1 MAEAERVVGQEIF
14 KHLRTE
20 QISEIS
26 AASEVVKFKAGDMI
40 YRRGQ
45 KAGSVYVVLEGRV
58 ALRMPGKESFRLA
71 IDMCDKGD
79 LFGTSVFF
87 NMGTDVLDAQCTEDS
102 QVLKIDFLVLKDI
115 MERDRLTGLAIQ
127 TQIAKIYYNRY
138 INTMEK
144 LQAILMSIPLEAVS
158 KPF

>member
-1 MAEAERVVGQEIF
+1 MAEPERVVGQEIF
-14 KHLRTE
+14 KHLRAE

-26 AASEVVKFKAGDMI
+26 AASEVVKFKRGDMI

-58 ALRMPGKESFRLA
+58 ALRMPGNENFRLA
-71 IDMCDKGD
+71 IDTCDKGD

-87 NMGTDVLDAQCTEDS
+87 NMDNYVLDAQCTEDS
-102 QVLKIDFLVLKDI
+102 EVLKIDFLVLKNI
-115 MERDRLTGLAIQ
+115 MDRDRLTGLAIQ

-144 LQAILMSIPLEAVS
+144 LQAILMSIPLETA
-158 KPF
+158 

>member
-58 ALRMPGKESFRLA
+58 ALRMPGKESLKLA

-87 NMGTDVLDAQCTEDS
+87 NMGTYVLDAQCTEDS
-102 QVLKIDFLVLKDI
+102 QVLKIDFWVLKDI

>member
-1 MAEAERVVGQEIF
+1 MAEPERVVGQEIF
-14 KHLRTE
+14 KQLRTE

-26 AASEVVKFKAGDMI
+26 AASEVIKFKAGDTI

-45 KAGSVYVVLEGRV
+45 KADSVYVVMEGRV
-58 ALRMPGKESFRLA
+58 ALRMPGNESFRLA

-87 NMGTDVLDAQCTEDS
+87 NMDNYILDAQCTENS
-102 QVLKIDFLVLKDI
+102 EVLKIDFWVLKNI
-115 MERDRLTGLAIQ
+115 MDRDRLTGLAIQ

-138 INTMEK
+138 INTMQK
-144 LQAILMSIPLEAVS
+144 LQAILMSIPLETA
-158 KPF
+158 